1 MHAVRSRPRRY
12 RLNSTR
18 QLHRT
23 IASRQLHRGG
33 RSVEPATVTS
43 LVAPVVASCGLEVDR
58 VDVLP
63 AGKRRVVRIFLDGDG
78 PEGRGP
84 SLDEIADATRAIS
97 KVLDDAP
104 AMGSQPWTLEVSS
117 RGVSRPLTEEKHFRR
132 NVGRLVA
139 LTTESERLTG
149 RIVAVADGRL
159 TLDVEGEQRT
169 VPLQQ
174 IDKAQVKLELNRSL
188 DDEQE

>member
-1 MHAVRSRPRRY
+1 M
-12 RLNSTR
+12 
-18 QLHRT
+18 
-23 IASRQLHRGG
+23 
-33 RSVEPATVTS
+33 EPATVTS

-174 IDKAQVKLELNRSL
+174 IDKAQGKLELNRSL

>member
-1 MHAVRSRPRRY
+1 M
-12 RLNSTR
+12 
-18 QLHRT
+18 
-23 IASRQLHRGG
+23 
-33 RSVEPATVTS
+33 EPATVTS

-78 PEGRGP
+78 PEGPGP

-117 RGVSRPLTEEKHFRR
+117 RGVSRPLTQEKHFRA
-132 NVGRLVA
+132 NVGRLGA

-159 TLDVEGEQRT
+159 TLDVEGEQHT

-174 IDKAQVKLELNRSL
+174 IERAQVKLELNRSL